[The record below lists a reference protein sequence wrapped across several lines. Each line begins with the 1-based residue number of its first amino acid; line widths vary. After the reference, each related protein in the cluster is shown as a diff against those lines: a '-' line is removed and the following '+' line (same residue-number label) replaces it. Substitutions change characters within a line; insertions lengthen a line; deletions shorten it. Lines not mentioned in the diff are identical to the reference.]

1 MSLPSVDRQH
11 HPFGGILLH
20 LEWNRTL
27 LPIFQV
33 HNRLGMRDPRDTSDH
48 DRCVELFTNLEPYLD
63 EILGLLAIAGLQH
76 GNFGELRV
84 ISIVLFV
91 L

>member
-1 MSLPSVDRQH
+1 M
-11 HPFGGILLH
+11 G
-20 LEWNRTL
+20 
-27 LPIFQV
+27 
-33 HNRLGMRDPRDTSDH
+33 DPRDTSDH
-48 DRCVELFTNLEPYLD
+48 DRRVELFTDLEPYLH

-76 GNFGELRV
+76 RDFGELRV